1 MTNSSFKHDRAWTTL
16 STVPIVNCGS
26 RLGDNVRKGRTAID
40 GRLAASPTGPTA
52 DATAEA
58 RTGSARVSGCC
69 CRKPATSTT
78 LADLLTPPFVAN
90 PFSTIRASLRRQSSE
105 EFEDGVAHGRQ
116 GWLRRRPVDSFFSAL
131 PLRDGDAGG
140 RRKRSLS

>member
-1 MTNSSFKHDRAWTTL
+1 MHPAPLGAPTRHLGLYAFDR
-16 STVPIVNCGS
+16 
-26 RLGDNVRKGRTAID
+26 GRT
-40 GRLAASPTGPTA
+40 
-52 DATAEA
+52 E
-58 RTGSARVSGCC
+58 
-69 CRKPATSTT
+69 PAPSTT